1 MKASF
6 GEKVFWA
13 LVALSSIGAVA
24 FGYHRFRQIRPDL
37 YGTPQAVTVPEA
49 ERKERIAYEFFGPAS
64 LLSEAGQPAP
74 RPVAPPVADHAAE
87 GDGLRIVLQKSGRSL
102 AWDGTS
108 QSILAFLEA
117 QGIEPEFSCRAGVCG
132 TCEHGLVSGE
142 VDYFE
147 EPLDVMPDDRVLL
160 CCTRPKSSIVLDL

>member
-49 ERKERIAYEFFGPAS
+49 ERKERIAEYQQKGDALTRAANPPARS
-64 LLSEAGQPAP
+64 LKPGETCIDGTVTDANGKPVIENE
-74 RPVAPPVADHAAE
+74 RPVRCKTP
-87 GDGLRIVLQKSGRSL
+87 
-102 AWDGTS
+102 
-108 QSILAFLEA
+108 
-117 QGIEPEFSCRAGVCG
+117 
-132 TCEHGLVSGE
+132 
-142 VDYFE
+142 
-147 EPLDVMPDDRVLL
+147 
-160 CCTRPKSSIVLDL
+160 